1 MSHQLD
7 LAEVTRRLRDQAS
20 DLTIQIAS
28 LLQGGVLSAAAFSL
42 IAVFQ
47 VHDHMAVRII
57 LWLNFVIISL
67 ISFLQLCQR
76 SILIVNAG
84 LEVTL
89 MLPVMALFQIIPF
102 AILSSDA
109 LGPDG
114 WRYWYVADT
123 LAFCMGLLANGL
135 SGRALKSEQYSQDAA
150 PVFVLAKATFRR
162 SFVESIAATLLT
174 LGLTAWIRAMPPGW
188 PYATAF
194 VSAHLALTIASG
206 GLLVWREGRDAATLR
221 ARIAIQGLA
230 VAVTD

>member
-47 VHDHMAVRII
+47 VHDHMVVRII

-76 SILIVNAG
+76 SIVIVNAG

-109 LGPDG
+109 
-114 WRYWYVADT
+114 
-123 LAFCMGLLANGL
+123 
-135 SGRALKSEQYSQDAA
+135 
-150 PVFVLAKATFRR
+150 
-162 SFVESIAATLLT
+162 
-174 LGLTAWIRAMPPGW
+174 
-188 PYATAF
+188 
-194 VSAHLALTIASG
+194 
-206 GLLVWREGRDAATLR
+206 
-221 ARIAIQGLA
+221 
-230 VAVTD
+230 

>member
-7 LAEVTRRLRDQAS
+7 RTEISRRLRDQAS

-42 IAVFQ
+42 IAIFQ
-47 VHDHMAVRII
+47 VHDHMDVRII

-67 ISFLQLCQR
+67 ISFFQLCQR
-76 SILIVNAG
+76 ALLIVKAG

-109 LGPDG
+109 LGPEG

-123 LAFCMGLLANGL
+123 LVFSVGVTASWL
-135 SGRALKSEQYSQDAA
+135 SLRALEPEQYGEDAA
-150 PVFVLAKATFRR
+150 PIFAMAKSIFRQA
-162 SFVESIAATLLT
+162 FAESTAATLLT
-174 LGLTAWIRAMPPGW
+174 LVLTIWILAMPKNW

-194 VSAHLALTIASG
+194 VLAHLVMTISSG
-206 GLLVWREGRDAATLR
+206 GVLIWREGRDTAALR
-221 ARIAIQGLA
+221 AWIS
-230 VAVTD
+230 V

>member
-7 LAEVTRRLRDQAS
+7 MAEITRRFRDQAAE
-20 DLTIQIAS
+20 LTIHIAA

-42 IAVFQ
+42 IAVLGL
-47 VHDHMAVRII
+47 HDHVDVRII

-67 ISFLQLCQR
+67 LSFFQLCQR
-76 SILIVNAG
+76 ALLLVNAG

-109 LGPDG
+109 LGPEG

-123 LAFCMGLLANGL
+123 LVFFSGAIASGL
-135 SGRALKSEQYSQDAA
+135 SLRALKPEQYSDD
-150 PVFVLAKATFRR
+150 VFAMAKTTFRQA
-162 SFVESIAATLLT
+162 FVEIAAATLLT
-174 LGLTAWIRAMPPGW
+174 LGLAVWILAMPRNW

-194 VSAHLALTIASG
+194 VLFHLALTVASG
-206 GLLVWREGRDAATLR
+206 GLLVWRERRDTAALR
-221 ARIAIQGLA
+221 NQIA
-230 VAVTD
+230 T